1 MDVRQV
7 LHAAVVRPLEEVYP
21 LQYQRPELRNLLVRR
36 QVSECLHSCPH
47 WHCYT
52 PKLRQRC
59 RYAINQPI
67 AGLDVRMFGLS
78 YALWPGTEYMQDE
91 QLQEEVHDDALPDGV
106 VHNSQ
111 TQFFIS
117 YAQID
122 VRIFV

>member
-1 MDVRQV
+1 
-7 LHAAVVRPLEEVYP
+7 
-21 LQYQRPELRNLLVRR
+21 
-36 QVSECLHSCPH
+36 
-47 WHCYT
+47 
-52 PKLRQRC
+52 
-59 RYAINQPI
+59 
-67 AGLDVRMFGLS
+67 MFGLS

-117 YAQID
+117 YGQID